1 MAMRLSPYAAVLAY
15 VIAVLVNDASVDTRV
30 IAVLIGAA
38 TAFFARN
45 SVRRAIGRSASL
57 SVDADQLTIVHPLLS
72 APVEIPRDYVR
83 AVVIDDGPIAKGR
96 FDVRSSFRFG
106 APDQPQVSR
115 GKLLRKERKPDAIQ
129 LGPGS
134 VFPCLGTVIQHPN
147 VAITL
152 RGPVAFPAS
161 KGWQRFRGDSPQFGK
176 LGPPTLVLL
185 VPMRDVSHV
194 ERIFADWDVLR
205 GLVDDDLIADRPPLD
220 QTAAPRRAAPAG
232 EIALAP
238 SQGSR
243 LALALAL
250 AAGYYVLW
258 MAFVLGSIG
267 LSLLLWFAGGPVG
280 KVRAIG
286 LGLAALLG
294 LLVLIPSKARHSEPG
309 VVVTPTT
316 QPRLWD
322 LVRRVAMAVG
332 EPVPHEVVVIRAANA
347 YVHESGGIKN
357 ARVLA
362 IGLPFLATMT
372 ERELMSII
380 AHEFG
385 HFSGGD
391 TRIGKIVAL
400 THRELYRTI
409 EARYDDGVQ
418 WWEKSNLFVQYF
430 KFFLR
435 VTGTMRRRQEFNA
448 DRVAVTVAG
457 ARATRHA
464 AIQAVMT
471 SLAFDTFWAGEMTPA
486 LEAGRK
492 PPLMEGLQRF
502 MRQPVTAASLVE
514 QTADAIANEPD
525 SPYDSHPPTRDR
537 LRNIGDDPSAAEDES
552 APAHKLLRNIDALER
567 QVLAIEFAD
576 DQLPSMPEICWDDVV
591 PTIFLVPWRRHV
603 NGIAHRLSGIT
614 IGELPHYASSP
625 TEFAG
630 RMGAA
635 DPREI
640 IPEHALAGMVQTLGM
655 ALCVTLADAGFAI
668 GGEPGGM
675 VVARRGGVAIAPYDV
690 IERMADGTID
700 PDRWRV
706 QCERHGVAG
715 LDLGAASAVARDRAR
730 SAELDGARPA
740 TDISRHLAAH
750 TD

>member
-1 MAMRLSPYAAVLAY
+1 MALRLSPYVAALVY

-30 IAVLIGAA
+30 ISVLIGVAA
-38 TAFFARN
+38 AYFAKN
-45 SVRRAIGRSASL
+45 SVRRAVGRDASL
-57 SVDADQLTIVHPLLS
+57 SVDADQLTIVHPLLL
-72 APVEIPRDYVR
+72 APVAIPRDYVR
-83 AVVIDDGPIAKGR
+83 AVVIDDGPIVNGR

-115 GKLLRKERKPDAIQ
+115 GKLLRRERKPDAIS

-147 VAITL
+147 VAITF
-152 RGPVAFPAS
+152 RGPIAFAAS
-161 KGWQRFRGDSPQFGK
+161 KGWQRFRGESPQFGK
-176 LGPPTLVLL
+176 LGSPTIVLL
-185 VPMRDVSHV
+185 LPMRDVSQV
-194 ERIFADWDVLR
+194 EQIFADWNVIR
-205 GLVDDDLIADRPPLD
+205 GLVDDDLIADRPPFEPTVTHGSRPPD
-220 QTAAPRRAAPAG
+220 G
-232 EIALAP
+232 EISFAR
-238 SQGSR
+238 SQRSR

-258 MAFVLGSIG
+258 IAFVVGSTG

-280 KVRAIG
+280 KVRAVG

-294 LLVLIPSKARHSEPG
+294 LLVLIPNKARHDEPG

-332 EPVPHEVVVIRAANA
+332 EPVPHEVVVIRASNA

-385 HFSGGD
+385 HFTGGD
-391 TRIGKIVAL
+391 TKIGKIVAL

-448 DRVAVTVAG
+448 DRVAVRVAG
-457 ARATRHA
+457 ARATRNA

-471 SLAFDTFWAGEMTPA
+471 SLAFDTFWAGEMAPA

-492 PPLMEGLQRF
+492 PPLMEGLQRSK
-502 MRQPVTAASLVE
+502 RQPVTAASLVE
-514 QTADAIANEPD
+514 QTDDAIVSEPD
-525 SPYDSHPPTRDR
+525 SPYDTHPPTRDR
-537 LRNIGDDPSAAEDES
+537 LRNIGDDPSAPQDDS
-552 APAHKLLRNIDALER
+552 APAHKLLRNIDELER
-567 QVLAIEFAD
+567 QVLAVEFAD
-576 DQLPSMPEICWDDVV
+576 DRLAMMPAIDWDDVV
-591 PTIFLVPWRRHV
+591 PVIFLGPWRQHIAEV
-603 NGIAHRLSGIT
+603 AHRLSGIT
-614 IGELPHYASSP
+614 VGELPRYTGSP
-625 TEFAG
+625 AAFAG

-635 DPREI
+635 DPRELV
-640 IPEHALAGMVQTLGM
+640 PEHAMAGMVQTLGM
-655 ALCVTLADAGFAI
+655 ALCVSLADVGFAVR
-668 GGEPGGM
+668 GEPGGM
-675 VVARRGGVAIAPYDV
+675 VIARRGGAAIAPYDV
-690 IERMADGTID
+690 IERMTDGTID
-700 PDRWRV
+700 PDRWRT
-706 QCERHGVAG
+706 QCECHGVAA
-715 LDLGAASAVARDRAR
+715 LDLGGPSTM
-730 SAELDGARPA
+730 GHHARPNELN
-740 TDISRHLAAH
+740 DSRQSTGIERPLAVH